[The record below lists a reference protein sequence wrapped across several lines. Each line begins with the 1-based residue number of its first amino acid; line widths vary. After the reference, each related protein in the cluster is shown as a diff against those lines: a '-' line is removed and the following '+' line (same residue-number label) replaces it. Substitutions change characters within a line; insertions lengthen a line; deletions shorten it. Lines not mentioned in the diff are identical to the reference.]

1 MLAFDNEAEK
11 QFSGMEHVE
20 RISNAMKEWHG
31 EFKKTET
38 EDPTLIALGYSTGS
52 WMLNRWWYDKR
63 PSFAK
68 SNSIVSLCCFLKK
81 KIFFE
86 NNLSS
91 TVYINWN
98 KS

>member
-20 RISNAMKEWHG
+20 RISNSIKKWHG
-31 EFKKTET
+31 EFKKTEK
-38 EDPTLIALGYSTGS
+38 EDPTFIALGYSTGS

-68 SNSIVSLCCFLKK
+68 SNSIVSFISAKNKL
-81 KIFFE
+81 FFE
-86 NNLSS
+86 NNLSL